1 MKPAGTCSQ
10 PASSIASKVRILG
23 EAISKVGDAKH
34 AELLA
39 RIIHRP
45 GWTTVAEHELVHAHL
60 DAFHSQVSG
69 LHKGLDA
76 LIAIARKIGEK

>member
-1 MKPAGTCSQ
+1 MELAMSHDIPALET
-10 PASSIASKVRILG
+10 KVRTLG
-23 EAISKVGDAKH
+23 EAISKVSDAKH

-76 LIAIARKIGEK
+76 LLVIARKIGEK

>member
-1 MKPAGTCSQ
+1 MELAMSHDIPALETK
-10 PASSIASKVRILG
+10 IRTLG
-23 EAISKVGDAKH
+23 EAISRVGDAKH

-45 GWTTVAEHELVHAHL
+45 GWTTLPEHELVQAHL

-76 LIAIARKIGEK
+76 LLAIAGKIGEK

>member
-1 MKPAGTCSQ
+1 MELAMSHDIPALET
-10 PASSIASKVRILG
+10 KVRTLG

-76 LIAIARKIGEK
+76 LLAIARKIGEK